1 MSTTKNSRSQAA
13 VKANA
18 TRRRR
23 FRDAFYARYD
33 WADVVES
40 LVKTHNSHQTSLE
53 TDCSVATVAAVRA
66 NLNRPGPM
74 RTAALKAFV
83 R

>member
-18 TRRRR
+18 TRRL
-23 FRDAFYARYD
+23 RDAFYARYA

-53 TDCSVATVAAVRA
+53 TGCSVATVAAVRA

-74 RTAALKAFV
+74 RTAALAAFV